1 MVNAS
6 MLYMV
11 YNSMVV
17 SFQDKTFVNIC
28 AATKCKIH
36 GQQHDG
42 KQKLRKTKSDCMIA
56 VKVLTKATVTDLH
69 ILTLKPMAEIA

>member
-1 MVNAS
+1 
-6 MLYMV
+6 
-11 YNSMVV
+11 MVV

-28 AATKCKIH
+28 ATTKCKIH
-36 GQQHDG
+36 GGQHFNDA
-42 KQKLRKTKSDCMIA
+42 KPKLRKTKSDCMIA